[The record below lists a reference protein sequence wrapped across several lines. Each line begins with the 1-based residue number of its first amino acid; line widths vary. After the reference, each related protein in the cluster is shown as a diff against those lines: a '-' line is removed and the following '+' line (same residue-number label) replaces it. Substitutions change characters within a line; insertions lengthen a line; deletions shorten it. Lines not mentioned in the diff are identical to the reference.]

1 MTHFQPR
8 PIGEDNSQDHSS
20 PDHTHTET
28 NSTSANT
35 NSSESIIGNG
45 FQIVPQDAP
54 DRPAVYAAGDLYTF
68 LATLDETNKDF
79 GAYDFFVPV
88 GGGPAPHIHSLENE
102 AFYVLNGPLNLN
114 LGVSQLTVP
123 TGSFLFGPK
132 GRIHGFN
139 NVGLNTTSAST
150 GPNVGGRLL
159 SITDPGG
166 LEVLFRNAAVPV
178 TDRSQ
183 PIPPPNLEEL
193 QRLQAFF
200 QLAGQTLLFWLPGDP
215 VPDAPDLLP
224 YKVVVPDDAS
234 LTTSLGELPG
244 LTKIYRI
251 GELPKINDSLGITYS
266 VLASYD
272 ETGQSL
278 EYKQFSLAPQGN
290 NPFPNPIRSE
300 HHENFYVRSGEL
312 SLNIN
317 GQTQVAGPNT
327 FVHIKPGNSFSIAN
341 QGSQAV
347 EALAVSIPL
356 NRRTIFGTLDS
367 NNIKVNGGDIVIAL
381 DGDDTIVA
389 NVWGS
394 TVPAGAPQQPRGG
407 NYINGNQGNDYIVGS
422 ENDILHGGKGDDII
436 VSQGSRNRLEGQLG
450 NDILYAGI
458 ADILVGGEGSDQF
471 WITNGFLSPIP
482 SYIADFQVG
491 VDKIGIQGI
500 SEVTSFSN
508 LVIGPSENL
517 LGTLIRTLNGIPL
530 AIVDGALYTEISASD
545 FVFA

>member
-8 PIGEDNSQDHSS
+8 PIGEDDSHDHSS
-20 PDHTHTET
+20 PDQTHSET

-35 NSSESIIGNG
+35 NSATSTIGNG
-45 FQIVPQDAP
+45 FQIVPQDAA

-68 LATLDETNKDF
+68 LATLSETNKDF

-200 QLAGQTLLFWLPGDP
+200 ELAGQTLKFWLPGDP

-224 YKVVVPDDAS
+224 YKIVVPDDAN
-234 LTTSLGELPG
+234 LTSSLGELPG
-244 LTKIYRI
+244 LTKVYRI
-251 GELPKINDSLGITYS
+251 GELPKINDPLGISYS

-290 NPFPNPIRSE
+290 NASLAPISSE

-312 SLNIN
+312 TLNIN
-317 GQTQVAGPNT
+317 GQTQIAGANT
-327 FVHIKPGNSFSIAN
+327 FVHIAPGNTFSIAN

-356 NRRTIFGTLDS
+356 NRRSIFGTSS
-367 NNIKVNGGDIVIAL
+367 NDDIKVNGGDAVIAL
-381 DGDDTIVA
+381 DGDDRIVA
-389 NVWGS
+389 NVWGA

-422 ENDILHGGKGDDII
+422 ENDILHGGKGDDVII
-436 VSQGSRNRLEGQLG
+436 SQGSRNVMDGQLG
-450 NDILYAGI
+450 NDILYAGNGDVMI
-458 ADILVGGEGSDQF
+458 GGDGADQF
-471 WITNGFLSPIP
+471 WIVNGAIAPIP

-491 VDKIGIQGI
+491 VDKIGIQGLSGI
-500 SEVTSFSN
+500 TSFSN

-517 LGTLIRTLNGIPL
+517 LGTIIRTSDRIPL
-530 AIVDGALYTEISASD
+530 AIVDGALYTEITAND
-545 FVFA
+545 IVFA